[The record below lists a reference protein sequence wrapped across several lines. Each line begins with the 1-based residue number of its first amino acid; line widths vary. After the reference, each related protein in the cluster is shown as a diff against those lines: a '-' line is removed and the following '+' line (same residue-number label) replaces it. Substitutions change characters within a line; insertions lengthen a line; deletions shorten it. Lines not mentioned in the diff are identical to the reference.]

1 LYGADESESYIGAI
15 RRIHDSERNE
25 AFQLILN
32 EKGAEITKA
41 VRNRED
47 IIIEKAADELDETA
61 TAFEREI
68 AVQKLDRES
77 RLLRQILGAL
87 LRIENGT
94 FGTCLHCDEEISR
107 KRLAA
112 VPWTPFC
119 LACQEAADRGDQ
131 RVLEIAEQWF
141 AEAA

>member
-1 LYGADESESYIGAI
+1 MTQ
-15 RRIHDSERNE
+15 NE
-25 AFQLILN
+25 MKTFQLILK
-32 EKGAEITKA
+32 EKGAEITRA
-41 VRNRED
+41 LRNREG
-47 IIIEKAADELDETA
+47 ILIEKAADELDETT

-77 RLLRQILGAL
+77 RLLRQILAAL
-87 LRIENGT
+87 SRIEERT
-94 FGTCLHCDEEISR
+94 FGMCLHCDEEISR

-119 LACQEAADRGDQ
+119 LACQEAADRGDE
-131 RVLEIAEQWF
+131 RVLEIADRWF